1 MRERVRMKKGQ
12 PAGMY
17 DPQFEHDA
25 CGVGFIAHLKGRK
38 SHRLVDDAL
47 HMLKRMNHR
56 GACGCEENTGDGA
69 GILIQ
74 MPHELLYDAC
84 LKLGFKLPSFG
95 KYGVDRKS
103 TRLNS
108 SN

>member
-74 MPHELLYDAC
+74 MPHEFLYDEC
-84 LKLGFKLPSFG
+84 LKLGFI
-95 KYGVDRKS
+95 DRKS
-103 TRLNS
+103 TSLTS
-108 SN
+108 SHYSTA